1 MPHISYFRLIILPR
15 HSRKNGIVGYQSD
28 AIVLQEDCV
37 LYILHEIKSSHVWK
51 PCRNETCVLSHFPIY
66 VHHFALS
73 TFVWENNKVVLEGS
87 PRCPDNHDLG
97 KCHRLYALG
106 SLTASNLTPKNYSW
120 QPSGTTLKDLI
131 LLQIHSL
138 IFSFTNCLSSFMFSV
153 TLMWQMINMWI
164 KISNMPSEEMMSPG
178 KNLLLYLFLSAHCR
192 IPCYCVLCILTWNY
206 TQIFTGK
213 TEISSS

>member
-1 MPHISYFRLIILPR
+1 MICDKWINHVNCHFPSCCKRSITLLTLYKILVEKSLFIPVWLFKAKMKLMPHISYFRLIILPR

-131 LLQIHSL
+131 LLKNIH
-138 IFSFTNCLSSFMFSV
+138 
-153 TLMWQMINMWI
+153 
-164 KISNMPSEEMMSPG
+164 
-178 KNLLLYLFLSAHCR
+178 
-192 IPCYCVLCILTWNY
+192 
-206 TQIFTGK
+206 
-213 TEISSS
+213 